1 MLAESPGGVHVV
13 ELAQLRDA
21 ELVAVAI
28 AEALGLHPGE
38 DLPSRVRDMLL
49 GQPALLVLDNCEH
62 LGGAA
67 GAAAERLLLA
77 CPSLRVLATSREPV
91 RSQGEALYD
100 VEPLPPGAALQ
111 LLADRVR
118 AVRPGLDLD
127 AERDAA
133 ETICARLDG
142 LPLAL
147 ELAAARVRAL
157 GLTEVAARLDDR
169 FGLLSSGTATAEE
182 RQRTLRGV
190 VDWSYRLLTPA
201 ERSMFRR
208 ASVFAGTFD
217 VEGAKEVAGE
227 DAVEALAGLVDR
239 SIVIAE
245 PGSPARYRMLET
257 LRSFGLE
264 ELAGAG
270 EAGDAF
276 ARHEQWLVRRA
287 RTMARS
293 LWTTGAERAAR
304 PFQAADRDLALALA
318 RALERGDA
326 DTALPL
332 AAGAGQLAHVF
343 GAVSLALPVLD
354 AALALEGGDDADRIE
369 ALRVRGALLILQ
381 GDYSHARTCLGS
393 AHALSDRFGDEAL
406 ARRVRVHLARASYL
420 DGNPVAARALL
431 DGLPEALADA
441 GERFAEGLALT
452 VAGTIEFSYG
462 DLETSVALL
471 ARALAAF
478 EACGDEYG
486 ITDVCYFLGFAQAD
500 AGEAAAAAATYE
512 RGLAAAGDALPVY
525 AVWLHYA
532 LGKLELAQGD
542 AAAGEARADAC
553 AAAARLGGASVS
565 AWYPLALR
573 AEAAL
578 LRRRFDEAAAWS
590 ERARAHLEQARRHA
604 GTTGHLDAM
613 LAQTL
618 QLAARA
624 AAGRGRRRE
633 PRILQLAAARHAL
646 ATKRPYAAAE
656 GLEGVASR
664 ARERGPPRRRRD
676 RCSARRPRSARPPAG
691 RCCRRGGRRST
702 PSRRCSVPSTRT
714 RGRSA
719 ARSRRARPWRSLRP
733 TSRSRP
739 RAPSAA
745 PARGEVGLERGAVGE
760 VRADLALD
768 ALQRVVDRLRVAA
781 RAVRDRLVRLALDEP
796 RQDLR
801 LELREA
807 RAEHADQGRQLLAGD
822 DPRCRGRRPGSRRAR
837 RRACT
842 RRSRGPARPACG

>member
-1 MLAESPGGVHVV
+1 MGKTSLAIEVARALLAESPGGVHVV
-13 ELAQLRDA
+13 ELAELRDP
-21 ELVAVAI
+21 ELVPVAI
-28 AEALGLHPGE
+28 AEALGLQPGD
-38 DLPSRVRDMLL
+38 DLPSRVRDTLL

-62 LGGAA
+62 LGTAP
-67 GAAAERLLLA
+67 GAAAERLLVA

-100 VEPLPPGAALQ
+100 VEPLPPGDAVQ

-133 ETICARLDG
+133 EIICARLDG

-157 GLTEVAARLDDR
+157 GLTEIAARLDDR
-169 FGLLSSGTATAEE
+169 FGLLSSGTATADE

-190 VDWSYRLLTPA
+190 VEWSYRLLTPE

-208 ASVFAGTFD
+208 VSVFAGAFD
-217 VEGAKEVAGE
+217 IEAARSVAGE

-245 PGSPARYRMLET
+245 PGPPARYRMLET

-264 ELAGAG
+264 ELQASG
-270 EAGDAF
+270 EADDAF
-276 ARHEQWLVRRA
+276 ARHEQRLVRGA
-287 RTMARS
+287 RTMART
-293 LWTTGAERAAR
+293 LWTSGAERAAR
-304 PFQAADRDLALALA
+304 PFQPTDRDLALALT
-318 RALERGDA
+318 RVLERGDA
-326 DTALPL
+326 ATALPL

-343 GAVSLALPVLD
+343 GAVSVALAVLD

-369 ALRVRGALLILQ
+369 ALRVRGALLMLQ
-381 GDYSHARTCLGS
+381 GDYGGARTGLGS
-393 AHALSDRFGDEAL
+393 AHALAERVGDDAL

-420 DGNPVAARALL
+420 DGNPVAAGALV
-431 DGLPEALADA
+431 DGLPEALAGA
-441 GERFAEGLALT
+441 GERFGEGLALT
-452 VAGTIEFSYG
+452 VAGTIEFSHG
-462 DLETSVALL
+462 DLGTSIALL
-471 ARALAAF
+471 DRALAAF
-478 EACGDEYG
+478 EECGDDYG

-542 AAAGEARADAC
+542 ADAGEARADAC
-553 AAAARLGGASVS
+553 AAAARLGGATISG
-565 AWYPLALR
+565 WYPLALR

-578 LRRRFDEAAAWS
+578 VRRRFDEAAAWS
-590 ERARAHLEQARRHA
+590 ERARAHLEQTRRSA

-656 GLEGVASR
+656 GLEGVASALASEGR
-664 ARERGPPRRRRD
+664 LADAATVLGAAAAVREA
-676 RCSARRPRSARPPAG
+676 ARRPLLP
-691 RCCRRGGRRST
+691 
-702 PSRRCSVPSTRT
+702 
-714 RGRSA
+714 
-719 ARSRRARPWRSLRP
+719 PWRADVDAVEALLGPEHDDARALGRTLP
-733 TSRSRP
+733 P
-739 RAPSAA
+739 RAA
-745 PARGEVGLERGAVGE
+745 
-760 VRADLALD
+760 LA
-768 ALQRVVDRLRVAA
+768 VAA
-781 RAVRDRLVRLALDEP
+781 
-796 RQDLR
+796 
-801 LELREA
+801 
-807 RAEHADQGRQLLAGD
+807 ADVAQ
-822 DPRCRGRRPGSRRAR
+822 
-837 RRACT
+837 
-842 RRSRGPARPACG
+842 PA